1 MLKDSERY
9 HILKRLHAN
18 PEASQRALADE
29 LGISLGKVNFCL
41 NALIERGFLKAENFR
56 NNKHKRA
63 YMYYLTPKGFEE
75 KARVTLRFLRTRMAE
90 YESLQRE
97 IGELREEVRNDG
109 ASSMLQAG
117 GPTADSRPKD

>member
-1 MLKDSERY
+1 MLKDSEQY

-18 PEASQRALADE
+18 PNASQRALADE
-29 LGISLGKVNFCL
+29 LGVSLGKVNFCL

-75 KARVTLRFLRTRMAE
+75 KARVTLRFLRTRISRLSGWRTSRVARWP
-90 YESLQRE
+90 SR
-97 IGELREEVRNDG
+97 
-109 ASSMLQAG
+109 SS
-117 GPTADSRPKD
+117 